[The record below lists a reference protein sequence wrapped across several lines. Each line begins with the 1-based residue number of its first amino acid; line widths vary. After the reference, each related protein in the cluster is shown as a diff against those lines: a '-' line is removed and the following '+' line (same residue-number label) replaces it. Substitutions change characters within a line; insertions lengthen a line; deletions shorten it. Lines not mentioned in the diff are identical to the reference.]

1 LYIALIEIF
10 FLNRKFLPGLLQE
23 WLFLRIQKVDTEG
36 DEIGKGHG
44 MGRGGRERERE
55 REREGVREHSSQG
68 MCLSRS
74 AWVGVGVLKKENN
87 NNPPSPKNS
96 C

>member
-55 REREGVREHSSQG
+55 RERERG
-68 MCLSRS
+68 
-74 AWVGVGVLKKENN
+74 
-87 NNPPSPKNS
+87 SPGT
-96 C
+96 